1 MKYPI
6 ETDTGTGERLR
17 LVRVHGKGSEA
28 WLEIE
33 GLAEP
38 GVGPP
43 MHVHFFQDE
52 GLRVEH
58 GRLGYVIGE
67 GEPLY
72 AAPGE
77 EVIFRAGEVH
87 RFWNAGEE
95 ELRGTGWVSP
105 VGNFPW
111 FITRLHDSIRRNGGR
126 PGLFEGAFLMRRYAS
141 EFDMMEIP
149 APVKRFVFPVLVA
162 LGTLLGKYRAYADAP
177 EPIRGDPRP
186 VAAKDRPS
194 PLAVRDGAGPFEGL
208 PDHRSPPTKS

>member
-1 MKYPI
+1 MDYPV

-17 LVRVHGKGSEA
+17 LVRVHGEGAEA

-33 GLAEP
+33 GRAEP

-52 GLRVEH
+52 GMRVEA
-58 GRLGYVIGE
+58 GRLGYVIGD
-67 GEPLY
+67 GEPRY
-72 AAPGE
+72 AEVGE

-87 RFWNAGEE
+87 RFWNAGEGE
-95 ELRGTGWVSP
+95 MRGVGWVSP

-149 APVKRFVFPVLVA
+149 SPVKRFVFPLLVA
-162 LGTLLGKYRAYADAP
+162 LGGLLGKYRAYADAP
-177 EPIRGDPRP
+177 EPMREDPRGRR
-186 VAAKDRPS
+186 ARNRPS
-194 PLAVRDGAGPFEGL
+194 PLAAPDGGERA
-208 PDHRSPPTKS
+208 SA